1 MGREAAAKWRSGRDE
16 KEEHELWLAKV
27 YSLAPAL
34 WGFADK
40 PASEWEE
47 QQCMEMKERTTGW
60 QAEHAELNGNGWER
74 YEIGL
79 DQSEEF
85 AEELN
90 LCPICMNDRP
100 NDMHIIAC
108 GEKSKGLHKACGVCL
123 RKHWNWTLVNPM
135 ARGEVKRDANGAKW
149 LHMRCPTCQMP
160 ATACWDKEGE
170 VVNELMAIRM

>member
-60 QAEHAELNGNGWER
+60 QTDHIALDGNGWER
-74 YEIGL
+74 YDL
-79 DQSEEF
+79 ALAQAEEF
-85 AEELN
+85 AEELDRCP
-90 LCPICMNDRP
+90 LCTYEKPNEMN
-100 NDMHIIAC
+100 IIAC
-108 GEKSKGLHKACGVCL
+108 GDKSKGKHKACAQCL
-123 RKHWNWTLVNPM
+123 ADHWDWTM
-135 ARGEVKRDANGAKW
+135 ESAQARGVVKRDDNGAKW
-149 LHMRCPTCQMP
+149 LHMRCPFCQEP
-160 ATACWDKEGE
+160 ATCAWDKTME
-170 VVNELMAIRM
+170 VINDLMAIRL